1 MRDCINQSRLYK
13 ARGTSV
19 KDRAK
24 NGASKRAGRGGEER
38 YLSARSISRTAKTK
52 KSVPRYTASSL
63 LFFFARLL
71 HANPKHVSCELS
83 REPREM
89 TSWFAIALDEIRT
102 RRISREKADCKQS
115 SSSVFLCSETKR
127 KRLLRRLT
135 NTILSYFI
143 YLFFHF

>member
-1 MRDCINQSRLYK
+1 
-13 ARGTSV
+13 
-19 KDRAK
+19 
-24 NGASKRAGRGGEER
+24 
-38 YLSARSISRTAKTK
+38 
-52 KSVPRYTASSL
+52 
-63 LFFFARLL
+63 
-71 HANPKHVSCELS
+71 
-83 REPREM
+83 M

-143 YLFFHF
+143 YLFIFFIFKVNELSNLS